1 MSGNKKNRKFAVV
14 TETPAHGHPIRRFIV
29 TVCILAAVF
38 YVGAFLACG
47 TDGFRSYTEEY
58 LGNHL
63 GIPVHVKHVNAT
75 PGLDLVLTGVMTEG
89 ISRKGTPGY
98 RVREAVVHWSLVNKI
113 LSRGEILSAMELN
126 DFQVSF
132 APGESGEW
140 EPSALAKL
148 GSWVAEWGRF
158 DLKPP
163 VAAPALAGSEEKPE
177 PPPRPMAKK
186 IRTDFWDRI
195 RLSIE
200 EGTMSWSDADQRELA
215 SASGIHFTVTPLS
228 VPNRKMT
235 HYFLTV
241 ENASVGDRKG
251 VRDFT
256 FEMLKVGSNNIVIT
270 CVGDWNGTE
279 GGRGSDSLE

>member
-1 MSGNKKNRKFAVV
+1 MSGNKKNRKYEVV
-14 TETPAHGHPIRRFIV
+14 TETPWRGHPIRRFII

-98 RVREAVVHWSLVNKI
+98 RVKEAVVRWSLVNKI
-113 LSRGEILSAMELN
+113 FSRGEIVSAMELN
-126 DFQVSF
+126 DFNVSF
-132 APGESGEW
+132 APGASGEW

-163 VAAPALAGSEEKPE
+163 VAAPSSAESEGKQES
-177 PPPRPMAKK
+177 RPVAKK
-186 IRTDFWDRI
+186 IRTDFWGRI
-195 RLSIE
+195 KLSID

-215 SASGIHFTVTPLS
+215 SASGLHFTITPLS

-256 FEMLKVGSNNIVIT
+256 FEMLKVASNNIVIT

-279 GGRGSDSLE
+279 EGRGSDSLD